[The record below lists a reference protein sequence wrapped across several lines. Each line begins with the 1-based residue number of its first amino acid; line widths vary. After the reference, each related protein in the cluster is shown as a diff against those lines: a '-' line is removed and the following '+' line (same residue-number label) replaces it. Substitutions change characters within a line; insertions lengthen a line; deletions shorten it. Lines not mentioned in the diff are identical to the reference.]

1 MPGIGKAMKLNHK
14 LILLMVVFTI
24 VGTVVAYIFIHATV
38 RDIVYDNIL
47 DSIYQQRVNQAA
59 QLDELF
65 VHHSIIVESLTNV
78 LPFVGRGYY
87 QDIIERT
94 AETLEHATA
103 LWVALEDGSFYSS
116 SRWEPPVWFV
126 NTERPWWILA
136 ESYSGEIATTLP
148 YASVETGRITATV
161 ARHIEDWTGQKG
173 IAASNL
179 DMDSVEEML
188 LDLEKGDDGDF
199 MLLGPAGEII
209 FHPNRDLMPTGDG
222 FHYLFD
228 KHPYAEL
235 SERFETGETIVQF
248 VYDTGVT
255 SYFIMLPLES
265 NDWSLAVIVPATVAS
280 IPMQQAIMTQVITTV
295 VVVFSLVAVMFLFL
309 RNRII
314 VPITDKLDAEKRES
328 EALYVQ
334 RMMYDSIPIPGSLW
348 NEKLEIIDCNQ
359 AMLDFL
365 QTPEK
370 ADALSRFFEFSPEF
384 QACGTRSVDKAK
396 AILRDMFA
404 DDDVSRAQWIHLVD
418 GESIPIEIVG
428 TRFVMHDE
436 FVCAVYSLDMR
447 MLENTLWLEREL
459 AREQERKKQDR
470 ELSVRIQAMLDAT
483 PLAVEI
489 WDTNFNVIECNK
501 TTAEMYGYSC
511 KKEFID
517 NFAHHK
523 LRYNGTLDD
532 FMRNIKKAF
541 DDGSNSFEY
550 EDIDPDGNLMQTEVD
565 AVCMVLDNEPV
576 VISYT
581 KNVTELRKAID
592 EVQRMNVVEESNR
605 AKSRFLARM
614 SHEIRTPISA
624 VLGISEI
631 ELQDSDLSVRMK
643 ESLTKINNA
652 ASRLL
657 NIVND
662 LLDLSKL
669 EAGKMDVFAE
679 KYEVVAMISEV
690 TQMHPELYSSDKIKF
705 KLSVDSNTPALLIG
719 DMLRIKQVLTNLLS
733 NAFKYT
739 TSGYVEMKVRC
750 VEHDKDDEL
759 VYLEITITDTG
770 YGMTKEQ
777 VEILKNNE
785 YVRFH
790 ESGNREVGG
799 TGLGMPVVFSLLS
812 LMEANIDIK
821 SEVGIGTK
829 LSLSIPQ
836 RLADVTEVIGR
847 ETAVRLEKFD
857 ESELLETKEFS
868 FIPEPMPYGS
878 VLVVDDVEA
887 NLYVAKGLL
896 AFYDLNVTTCTG
908 GHDAIELVKQGNVY
922 DIVFM
927 DHMMSDL
934 SGIETMLIMRELG
947 YSNPIIALTANAM
960 IGQAQEFIKQ
970 GFDGFVSKP
979 IQTKILNA
987 VLLNNIR
994 DKYPP
999 ELVSKARKESTR
1011 MNAGDITAF
1020 QNSDELM
1027 TELRRNFMK
1036 KHESTYEKL
1045 CTQIDS
1051 GDLHS
1056 AHILAHSL
1064 KGVAGILKLSD
1075 LSNIALRLE
1084 KILSREEVPP
1094 KAMLYEVGNEINRIL
1109 MYFEETKQE
1118 PKAKETGELT
1128 KDESLALLKKLKPL
1142 LETNNL
1148 GCLDLLDEIKRISGA
1163 NELFEHVS
1171 ALNFKQ
1177 SLGELESLR
1186 KNLS

>member
-1 MPGIGKAMKLNHK
+1 MKLNHK
-14 LILLMVVFTI
+14 LILLMAVFTV
-24 VGTVVAYIFIHATV
+24 VGTIVAYIFIHAIV
-38 RDIVYDNIL
+38 RDVVYDNIL
-47 DSIYQQRVNQAA
+47 DSIYQQRVNHAA

-78 LPFVGRGYY
+78 LPFVGRDYY

-94 AETLEHATA
+94 ADTLEHATA

-116 SRWEPPVWFV
+116 SGWEPPEWFV
-126 NTERPWWILA
+126 NTQRPWWILA
-136 ESYSGEIATTLP
+136 ESHNDEIVTTLP

-161 ARHIEDWTGQKG
+161 ARHIENWTGQKG
-173 IAASNL
+173 VAASNL

-188 LDLEKGDDGDF
+188 IALEQGNDGDF

-209 FHPNRDLMPTGDG
+209 FHPNRDLMPTGNG
-222 FHYLFD
+222 FYYLFN

-235 SERFETGETIVQF
+235 PELFEAGESIVQF

-255 SYFIMLPLES
+255 SYFIKLPLES
-265 NDWSLAVIVPATVAS
+265 NNWSLAVIVPATVAS
-280 IPMQQAIMTQVITTV
+280 VPMQQAIMTQVITTA
-295 VVVFSLVAVMFLFL
+295 VVVFSLVAVMFFFL

-328 EALYVQ
+328 EAMYVQ
-334 RMMYDSIPIPGSLW
+334 RMMYNSIPIPGSLW
-348 NEKLEIIDCNQ
+348 NEKFEIIDCNQ

-370 ADALSRFFEFSPEF
+370 SEALSRFFEFSPEF
-384 QACGTRSVDKAK
+384 QSCGTRSTEKATE
-396 AILRDMFA
+396 ILKDMFA
-404 DDDVSRAQWIHLVD
+404 DDSVSRAQWTHLVD
-418 GESIPIEIVG
+418 GESIPTEIVG
-428 TRFVMHDE
+428 TRFIMRDE

-447 MLENTLWLEREL
+447 ILENTLRLEREL

-501 TTAEMYGYSC
+501 TTAEMYGYSG

-517 NFAHHK
+517 NFTDHK
-523 LRYNGTLDD
+523 LRYGETLED
-532 FMRNIKKAF
+532 FMRNVKKAF
-541 DDGSNSFEY
+541 DDGSNCFEY
-550 EDIDPDGNLMQTEVD
+550 EDIDPDGNPMQTEVD
-565 AVCMVLDNEPV
+565 AVCMILNNDPV

-581 KNVTELRKAID
+581 KNVTELRKAMD
-592 EVQRMNVVEESNR
+592 EVKRMDVVEESNR

-631 ELQDSDLSVRMK
+631 ELQDSNLSIKMK

-652 ASRLL
+652 AGRLL

-669 EAGKMDVFAE
+669 EAGKMEVFAE
-679 KYEVVAMISEV
+679 EYEVVSMISEV
-690 TQMHPELYSSDKIKF
+690 TQMHPEFYSNEKIKF
-705 KLSVDSNTPALLIG
+705 KLNVDNNTPALLIG

-739 TSGYVEMKVRC
+739 VSGCVEMKVRC
-750 VEHDKDDEL
+750 VEHDESDEL
-759 VYLEITITDTG
+759 VNLEITITDTG

-785 YVRFH
+785 YARFH
-790 ESGNREVGG
+790 ESGNREVSG

-812 LMEANIDIK
+812 LMEANIDVQ
-821 SEVGIGTK
+821 SEVGVGTK
-829 LSLSIPQ
+829 VSLSIPQ
-836 RLADVTEVIGR
+836 KLAEVTEVIGR
-847 ETAVRLEKFD
+847 ETAVRLENFD
-857 ESELLETKEFS
+857 ESELLESKKFS
-868 FIPEPMPYGS
+868 FTPEPMPYGS

-896 AFYDLNVTTCTG
+896 AFYDLNVTTCVG
-908 GHDAIELVKQGNVY
+908 GNEAIELIKQGNVY

-927 DHMMSDL
+927 DHMMNDM
-934 SGIETMLIMRELG
+934 SGIAAMLIMRELG
-947 YSNPIIALTANAM
+947 YTNPIIALTANAM
-960 IGQAQEFIKQ
+960 IGQAQEFIKK

-987 VLLNNIR
+987 VLLKNIR
-994 DKYPP
+994 DKHPP
-999 ELVSKARKESTR
+999 EVVNKARKESDR
-1011 MNAGDITAF
+1011 MNVGDIMAF
-1020 QNSDELM
+1020 QNSDELT
-1027 TELRRNFMK
+1027 TELRRDFMK
-1036 KHESTYEKL
+1036 KHENTYEKL
-1045 CTQIDS
+1045 CNQIDT
-1051 GDLHS
+1051 GDLRS

-1064 KGVAGILKLSD
+1064 KGVAGLLKLTT

-1084 KILSREEVPP
+1084 RILDKGDMPP
-1094 KAMLYEVGNEINRIL
+1094 RSILYEIGNEINRIL
-1109 MYFEETKQE
+1109 MYFGEVEQKLGL
-1118 PKAKETGELT
+1118 ETGKTDKLSKE
-1128 KDESLALLKKLKPL
+1128 ESLTLLDKLKPL
-1142 LETNNL
+1142 LETNNVD
-1148 GCLDLLDEIKRISGA
+1148 CLDLLDEIKRTPGA
-1163 NELFEHVS
+1163 NELFEYVS
-1171 ALNFKQ
+1171 TLSFKQ
-1177 SLGELESLR
+1177 SLDALESLR
-1186 KNLS
+1186 KNL

>member
-1 MPGIGKAMKLNHK
+1 
-14 LILLMVVFTI
+14 
-24 VGTVVAYIFIHATV
+24 
-38 RDIVYDNIL
+38 
-47 DSIYQQRVNQAA
+47 
-59 QLDELF
+59 
-65 VHHSIIVESLTNV
+65 
-78 LPFVGRGYY
+78 
-87 QDIIERT
+87 
-94 AETLEHATA
+94 
-103 LWVALEDGSFYSS
+103 
-116 SRWEPPVWFV
+116 
-126 NTERPWWILA
+126 
-136 ESYSGEIATTLP
+136 
-148 YASVETGRITATV
+148 
-161 ARHIEDWTGQKG
+161 
-173 IAASNL
+173 
-179 DMDSVEEML
+179 
-188 LDLEKGDDGDF
+188 
-199 MLLGPAGEII
+199 
-209 FHPNRDLMPTGDG
+209 
-222 FHYLFD
+222 
-228 KHPYAEL
+228 
-235 SERFETGETIVQF
+235 
-248 VYDTGVT
+248 
-255 SYFIMLPLES
+255 
-265 NDWSLAVIVPATVAS
+265 
-280 IPMQQAIMTQVITTV
+280 
-295 VVVFSLVAVMFLFL
+295 
-309 RNRII
+309 
-314 VPITDKLDAEKRES
+314 
-328 EALYVQ
+328 
-334 RMMYDSIPIPGSLW
+334 
-348 NEKLEIIDCNQ
+348 
-359 AMLDFL
+359 
-365 QTPEK
+365 
-370 ADALSRFFEFSPEF
+370 
-384 QACGTRSVDKAK
+384 
-396 AILRDMFA
+396 
-404 DDDVSRAQWIHLVD
+404 
-418 GESIPIEIVG
+418 
-428 TRFVMHDE
+428 
-436 FVCAVYSLDMR
+436 
-447 MLENTLWLEREL
+447 
-459 AREQERKKQDR
+459 
-470 ELSVRIQAMLDAT
+470 MLDAT

-523 LRYNGTLDD
+523 LRYNETLDD

-550 EDIDPDGNLMQTEVD
+550 EDIDPDGNPMQTEVD

-679 KYEVVAMISEV
+679 EYEVVAMISEV

-719 DMLRIKQVLTNLLS
+719 DMLKIKQVLTNLLS

-770 YGMTKEQ
+770 HGMTKEQ

-857 ESELLETKEFS
+857 ESELLETKKFS
-868 FIPEPMPYGS
+868 FMPEPMPYGR

-896 AFYDLNVTTCTG
+896 AFYDLNVTTCAG
-908 GHDAIELVKQGNVY
+908 GHDAIELIKQGNVY

-999 ELVSKARKESTR
+999 ELVSKARKESPR
-1011 MNAGDITAF
+1011 MNAGDIMAF

-1027 TELRRNFMK
+1027 TELRRDFMK
-1036 KHESTYEKL
+1036 KHESTYETL

-1064 KGVAGILKLSD
+1064 KGVAGILKLST

-1084 KILSREEVPP
+1084 KILSKGEVPP

-1142 LETNNL
+1142 LETNNVD
-1148 GCLDLLDEIKRISGA
+1148 CLDFLDEIKRISGA

-1171 ALNFKQ
+1171 SLNFKQ
-1177 SLGELESLR
+1177 SLGELDSLR